1 MAVSANT
8 AFVEREDELGEIV
21 AALAHTP
28 ALVVVEGEA
37 GIGKTRLV
45 REALASTSLE
55 GRQVLLG
62 QAHPMRD
69 PFPLGSILD
78 ALAHAPWPP
87 VERLSPVVGVLR
99 PLLPERAEDLP
110 PAPGRLSDAHAE
122 RHRVVRAVVALLA
135 ELGPT
140 ILVLEDLHWVDDR
153 TIELLGLLPAQLP
166 QLSVVVTY
174 RPQDLRDPT
183 ALRAALS

>member
-8 AFVEREDELGEIV
+8 ALVEREDELSEIV
-21 AALAHTP
+21 AALAQPP
-28 ALVVVEGEA
+28 ALVAVEGEA

-45 REALASTSLE
+45 REALASPTLDA
-55 GRQVLLG
+55 RNVLLG

-69 PFPLGSILD
+69 PFPLGTIID

-87 VERLSPVVGVLR
+87 VERLSPIVGVLR
-99 PLLPERAEDLP
+99 PLLPERADDLP
-110 PAPGRLSDAHAE
+110 PAPERLSDPHAE

-140 ILVLEDLHWVDDR
+140 ILVLED
-153 TIELLGLLPAQLP
+153 I
-166 QLSVVVTY
+166 
-174 RPQDLRDPT
+174 
-183 ALRAALS
+183 